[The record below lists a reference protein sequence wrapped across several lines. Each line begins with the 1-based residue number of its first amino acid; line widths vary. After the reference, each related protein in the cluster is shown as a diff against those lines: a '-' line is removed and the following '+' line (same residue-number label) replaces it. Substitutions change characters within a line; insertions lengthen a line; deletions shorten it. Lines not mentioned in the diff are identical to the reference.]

1 MGWSIAWPV
10 EVNMDLLN
18 KLNRQVSELWQKHAD
33 CKEQLEKRLLLKRY
47 KEVFSQ
53 YVKHKEW
60 LKTMD
65 A

>member
-1 MGWSIAWPV
+1 
-10 EVNMDLLN
+10 MDLLN
-18 KLNRQVSELWQKHAD
+18 RLNRQVSELWQRHVE
-33 CKEQLEKRLLLKRY
+33 CKNQREKELLLKRY

-60 LKTMD
+60 LKAME